1 MQLSGPSYSVAFGCE
16 GLDPGWDNRQRRA
29 HEETRPSPCAI
40 VALVEDVESWAE
52 VGERIRAARQAA
64 DLTQGRLA
72 ESITIPRTAL
82 VRIEA
87 GEQGLSAL
95 VLGRLARRLGIPVA
109 HFLTRSPGPVAAYRA
124 AAAEIG
130 ERGQDADTERA
141 RFALDVQLEAH
152 ARDLQ
157 WLHGKGLIRAADDL
171 PSRAVAE
178 RADAL
183 HLARDARARLG
194 KPREPLGP
202 LATEAE
208 RFGLYLK
215 VLDEGTAGASLQ
227 LAEGLGVAVIGGGSD
242 PGRRR
247 TTAAHELGHHLFG
260 DRYNTDVGVAASD
273 QERERL
279 IDQFAA
285 ELLLPEDV
293 LVGRITPSRP
303 FDTLRSDVV
312 ALAGEYRLSWT
323 TAINCARWAGV
334 LDHALA
340 QRLRARAP
348 LRGDFLSSIGYEP
361 QEDLTAGTTGAGW
374 RRAVL
379 AAWSDDLITEDRTVD
394 LLNGAIGRE
403 ELPARET
410 GVEA

>member
-1 MQLSGPSYSVAFGCE
+1 MC
-16 GLDPGWDNRQRRA
+16 DNRTMEA
-29 HEETRPSPCAI
+29 
-40 VALVEDVESWAE
+40 VESWAE

-64 DLTQGRLA
+64 DLTQSQLA
-72 ESITIPRTAL
+72 DSIKISRTAL

-87 GEQGLSAL
+87 GEQGLPAL
-95 VLGRLARRLGIPVA
+95 VLGRLARRLDIPIA

-130 ERGQDADTERA
+130 ERGQDAGSERA
-141 RFALDVQLEAH
+141 RFQLDVQLEAH
-152 ARDLQ
+152 ARDLH
-157 WLHGKGLIRAADDL
+157 WLHGKALIHAADDV
-171 PSRAVAE
+171 PSRKVTE

-183 HLARDARARLG
+183 QLAREARLKME
-194 KPREPLGP
+194 KPQEPLGP
-202 LATEAE
+202 LATEVE

-227 LAEGLGVAVIGGGSD
+227 LADGLGVAVIGGDAD

-260 DRYNTDVGVAASD
+260 DRYNTDVGVAASG

-293 LVGRITPSRP
+293 LVARIDPSQP
-303 FDTLRSDVV
+303 FDALRTSLV
-312 ALAGEYRLSWT
+312 ALSGEYRLSWT
-323 TAINCARWAGV
+323 ATVNSARWTGL
-334 LDHALA
+334 LDQALA

-348 LRGDFLSSIGYEP
+348 LRGDFLASIGYEP
-361 QEDLTAGTTGAGW
+361 EQDLTKGTTGAGW
-374 RRAVL
+374 RVAVL
-379 AAWSDDLITEDRTVD
+379 AAWADNMITEDRAID
-394 LLNGAIGRE
+394 LLSNALKRG
-403 ELPARET
+403 ELPTRET
-410 GVEA
+410 TMDAE

>member
-1 MQLSGPSYSVAFGCE
+1 MC
-16 GLDPGWDNRQRRA
+16 DNR
-29 HEETRPSPCAI
+29 T
-40 VALVEDVESWAE
+40 VEDVDSWAE
-52 VGERIRAARQAA
+52 VGERIRAARQSA
-64 DLTQGRLA
+64 DLTQSQLA
-72 ESITIPRTAL
+72 ESIKVPRTAL

-87 GEQGLSAL
+87 GEQGLPAL
-95 VLGRLARRLGIPVA
+95 VLARLARRLDIPVA

-124 AAAEIG
+124 AAAELG
-130 ERGQDADTERA
+130 ERGQDAGTERA
-141 RFALDVQLEAH
+141 RFELDVQLEAH

-157 WLHGKGLIRAADDL
+157 WLHDKGLIRAADDL
-171 PSRAVAE
+171 PRRTVTD

-183 HLARDARARLG
+183 HLARAARAVLG
-194 KPREPLGP
+194 RPKEPLGP

-215 VLDEGTAGASLQ
+215 VLGKGTAGASLQ
-227 LAEGLGVAVIGGGSD
+227 LGDGLGVAVIGGDSD

-260 DRYNTDVGVAASD
+260 DRYNTDVGVAASN

-293 LVGRITPSRP
+293 LVTRIKPDQP
-303 FDTLRSDVV
+303 FDGLRTDLV

-323 TAINCARWAGV
+323 TAVNSAHWTDV
-334 LDHALA
+334 LDRNTA

-348 LRGDFLSSIGYEP
+348 LRGDFLASIGYEP
-361 QEDLTAGTTGAGW
+361 QEDLTKGTTGAGW
-374 RRAVL
+374 QRAVL
-379 AAWSDDLITEDRTVD
+379 GAWSDNLITEERTID
-394 LLNGAIGRE
+394 LLSGTIERQD
-403 ELPARET
+403 LPAREQ